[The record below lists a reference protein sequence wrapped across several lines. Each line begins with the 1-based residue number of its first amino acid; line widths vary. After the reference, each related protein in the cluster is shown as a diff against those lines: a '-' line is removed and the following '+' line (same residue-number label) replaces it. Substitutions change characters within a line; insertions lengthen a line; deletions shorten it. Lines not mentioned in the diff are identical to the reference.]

1 MEKKDIRKKKKR
13 GSVYS
18 PLTVSIRELTG
29 GDSLSSMFTARGAD
43 AKANANKEKVD
54 LSKVYYRFKAGEG
67 AKVRVL
73 GILDYVEYKAHSS
86 FTYKVYTQPCVGVTG
101 VECPLCTASKSGIEG
116 FDELYAKKR
125 YIFVFGDL
133 DTGTLKAI
141 DVSKNQAKKLIADI
155 EEYADDINDIAF
167 NLKRTGEKTDTTFS
181 LNPILKL
188 KGEDTDKFEALAGI
202 EVTDQ
207 YFNDILLPRSY
218 DMQVEILKEAGFP
231 VEEYFEV
238 KETTNE
244 TVVEETGEEIF

>member
-1 MEKKDIRKKKKR
+1 M
-13 GSVYS
+13 
-18 PLTVSIRELTG
+18 
-29 GDSLSSMFTARGAD
+29 SMFTARGAD
-43 AKANANKEKVD
+43 AKANANREKMD

-73 GILDYVEYKAHSS
+73 GLVDYVEYKAHAS
-86 FTYKVYTQPCVGVTG
+86 FTHKVYTQPCVAVTG
-101 VECPLCTASKSGIEG
+101 KECPLCTASKSGIEG
-116 FDELYAKKR
+116 FEELYAKKR

-133 DTGTLKAI
+133 ETGSLKAV

-155 EEYADDINDIAF
+155 EEYADDINEIAF

-188 KGEDTDKFEALAGI
+188 KGDDVDKFEALADM

-207 YFNDILLPRSY
+207 YFNDVLVPRSY

-238 KETTNE
+238 KETANE
-244 TVVEETGEEIF
+244 TAEENIEENF